1 MMEQCRI
8 EGLDTKIRKLRV
20 RKGLTQQELS
30 DRIGMT
36 RSIASIYESGS
47 RMPTYG
53 KLIKLARELDVS
65 TDYLLGVE
73 NDAYLDL
80 SCLNEDQLLSVTH
93 LVEAMK

>member
-8 EGLDTKIRKLRV
+8 EGLDKKIRELRV

-36 RSIASIYESGS
+36 RSIASVYENGF

-65 TDYLLGVE
+65 TDYLLGFE

-80 SCLNEDQLLSVTH
+80 SCLSEGQLASVTN
-93 LVEAMK
+93 LVEAMR